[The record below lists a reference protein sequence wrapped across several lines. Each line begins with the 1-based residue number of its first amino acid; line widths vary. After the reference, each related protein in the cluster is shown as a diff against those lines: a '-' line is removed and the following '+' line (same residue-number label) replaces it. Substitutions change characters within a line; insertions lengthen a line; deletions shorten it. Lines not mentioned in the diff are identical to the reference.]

1 MKSRLHEFSF
11 KINNVI
17 NKNFFKNYK
26 YVDNIIGEI
35 NIINEIKK
43 DNGIINA
50 TSLNEF
56 EIYLLKYD
64 FYYFKR
70 EYLNIYYIEVN
81 TKYYKFDFNI
91 DYNETYK
98 QLLKID
104 INTIIN
110 RNKKICNDIIISFI
124 VNNDT
129 FDKITY
135 YVSAKTIYNDIFIEN
150 EGNLLDNENKAKT
163 VFKAVYVDIAALF
176 NKPAEKYLKLINNG
190 YKATD
195 IFKKLQPILLNRLN
209 IYKKAIDKIIYNA
222 YIKNPDKWNSWI
234 YDLIKSKYDMLKK
247 LYEGGAKLQEK
258 FENDQILQN
267 AFILWNKY
275 NSQKTEEN
283 KKNLD
288 NYLNKK
294 SK

>member
-98 QLLKID
+98 
-104 INTIIN
+104 
-110 RNKKICNDIIISFI
+110 
-124 VNNDT
+124 
-129 FDKITY
+129 
-135 YVSAKTIYNDIFIEN
+135 
-150 EGNLLDNENKAKT
+150 
-163 VFKAVYVDIAALF
+163 
-176 NKPAEKYLKLINNG
+176 
-190 YKATD
+190 
-195 IFKKLQPILLNRLN
+195 
-209 IYKKAIDKIIYNA
+209 
-222 YIKNPDKWNSWI
+222 
-234 YDLIKSKYDMLKK
+234 
-247 LYEGGAKLQEK
+247 
-258 FENDQILQN
+258 
-267 AFILWNKY
+267 
-275 NSQKTEEN
+275 
-283 KKNLD
+283 
-288 NYLNKK
+288 
-294 SK
+294 